1 MPLLPTGVRRRL
13 RDRALAASRR
23 LSTGP
28 EWERHVRDELDLLA
42 PGEAWRDTV
51 ADGFHRLYYER
62 GKERDDFEV
71 DRSREKLLFTFNP
84 GGWLR
89 KVG

>member
-13 RDRALAASRR
+13 RDKAMAASRR

-42 PGEAWRDTV
+42 PGEAWRAAVT
-51 ADGFHRLYYER
+51 DGY
-62 GKERDDFEV
+62 
-71 DRSREKLLFTFNP
+71 RSREKFLFTFNP
-84 GGWLR
+84 GGRLR